1 MFSKYELTIV
11 EKQLKYM
18 KNNKKGKKCVEMNVK
33 RISPFHILILTSRFD
48 EILIAYKPA
57 TQNMLMKS
65 EELTNNPTEL
75 SQ

>member
-1 MFSKYELTIV
+1 VFSKHELTIV
-11 EKQLKYM
+11 EKELKYM

-33 RISPFHILILTSRFD
+33 RISPFHILILTSWSD

-57 TQNMLMKS
+57 TQNILLKS
-65 EELTNNPTEL
+65 EELSNNQTEV